1 MTAISLAEF
10 KRRAAKCTTFE
21 VEHHRF
27 PDRTGPRVVDSISS
41 SRIRATR
48 PGAERPETNTEWP
61 RASLC
66 RIEGNR
72 ITFLHDRD
80 GSDFFTYVFPFE
92 A

>member
-1 MTAISLAEF
+1 MSLAEF
-10 KRRAAKCTTFE
+10 KRRAAQCETFD

-27 PDRTGPRVVDSISS
+27 PDRSGPRRVDSISS

-48 PGAERPETNTEWP
+48 PGAERQETNTAWP
-61 RASLC
+61 KASLC

-72 ITFLHDRD
+72 ITFLHDGD
-80 GSDFFTYVFPFE
+80 ASDFFTYVFPFQ